1 MPQRLVVAALRW
13 ARACYPEVTLNRY
26 ALACGFLEA
35 FHGIQKEHAPQ
46 RSCFR
51 FEYTGIKGLPLIL
64 EGGGRAGLR
73 LGPMTGRRCSA
84 LAMGSLYSAQS
95 LGLAGIRQG
104 CRKPPK
110 TFPWGTHVIE
120 RAFRR
125 SRRISMPSRVA
136 RARAEAGASMSLPT
150 MTDVATRT
158 RFKIPRFQDSKV
170 QDSRVSGSS
179 HRHVP
184 GTWQHY
190 AVAVRGGAVAEEV
203 DHSSGSPLPTSP
215 ASDR

>member
-1 MPQRLVVAALRW
+1 MHTGGFPHRDLLQATCERASSTPNVPRRLVEGAFCW

-35 FHGIQKEHAPQ
+35 FHGVQKELAPQ

-51 FEYTGIKGLPLIL
+51 FEYTGIKGLSLIL
-64 EGGGRAGLR
+64 GGGGRAGLR
-73 LGPMTGRRCSA
+73 LGPMTGRRYSA
-84 LAMGSLYSAQS
+84 LRMGSLYSAQS

-125 SRRISMPSRVA
+125 GPEESACRR
-136 RARAEAGASMSLPT
+136 E
-150 MTDVATRT
+150 
-158 RFKIPRFQDSKV
+158 
-170 QDSRVSGSS
+170 
-179 HRHVP
+179 
-184 GTWQHY
+184 
-190 AVAVRGGAVAEEV
+190 
-203 DHSSGSPLPTSP
+203 
-215 ASDR
+215 